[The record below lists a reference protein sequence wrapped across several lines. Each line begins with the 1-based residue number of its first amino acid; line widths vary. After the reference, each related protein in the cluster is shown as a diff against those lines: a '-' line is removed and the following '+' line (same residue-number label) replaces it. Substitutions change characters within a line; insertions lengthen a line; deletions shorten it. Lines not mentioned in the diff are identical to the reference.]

1 MTVEDLAIIELFFQ
15 RAEQAIAEVQQ
26 KYGSFCQTVA
36 MNLLGEKQDAEECVN
51 DTWNVAWQRI
61 PPERPRML
69 GAFLGRI
76 TRNLA
81 ISRFRKNTAQKRG
94 EGISLLLTELEHCV
108 PAGQSTEEAVDA
120 ILLGEYIS
128 KWLESLPADDRALFL
143 RRYWFGESNREL
155 AREVGTGEGHLAQR
169 LFRLRA
175 QLKKELEK
183 EGVIL

>member
-1 MTVEDLAIIELFFQ
+1 MEDLAIIELFFQ
-15 RAEQAIAEVQQ
+15 RAEQAIVETQQ
-26 KYGSFCQTVA
+26 KYGKFCQTVA
-36 MNLLGEKQDAEECVN
+36 MNLLCEERDAEECVN
-51 DTWNVAWQRI
+51 DTWQAAWDRI
-61 PPERPRML
+61 PPARPQML

-81 ISRFRKNTAQKRG
+81 ISRFRKNTAQMRT
-94 EGISLLLTELEHCV
+94 EGLTVLLSELEHCV
-108 PAGQSTEEAVDA
+108 PAGESTEAAVDA

-128 KWLESLPADDRALFL
+128 KWLESLSADDRALFL
-143 RRYWFGESNREL
+143 RRYWFGESLREL